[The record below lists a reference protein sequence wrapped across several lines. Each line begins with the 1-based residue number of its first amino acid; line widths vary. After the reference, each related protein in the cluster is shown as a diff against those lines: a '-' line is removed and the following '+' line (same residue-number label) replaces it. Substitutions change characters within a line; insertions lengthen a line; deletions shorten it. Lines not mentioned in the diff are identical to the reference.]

1 MKVSKTL
8 LIFLSSVILASCFDS
23 PEFSNIPKIKFE
35 SIYFGKARNEFSP
48 DSLVVKITFE
58 DGDGD
63 LGLEQSFVDEP
74 FPPTNFDI
82 AQNGNLVPIGTRT
95 YDPALPPFLAI
106 TSDHTGKL
114 ATLSTSR
121 EDLYKNKMANYASD
135 SACIYYS
142 GDLNRTNY
150 AIQVDSVLVYGPD
163 AAAINESSE
172 VYEASS
178 PTLPQTFFV
187 VKDTFYVQRN
197 PAYQN
202 IEVRFFRKQN
212 VDAQFEEVD
221 FYKLL
226 CQEIFEGRFPVLS
239 TKENA
244 LSGTISYS
252 MKSTQFENVLSTGIW
267 QLEIRIRD
275 RALHVSD
282 PIKTKEFTLA
292 EILQ

>member
-1 MKVSKTL
+1 MRVSKTL
-8 LIFLSSVILASCFDS
+8 LLFLSSVILVSCFDS

-48 DSLVVKITFE
+48 DSLVVQIAFE

-74 FPPTNFDI
+74 FHPTNFYI

-95 YDPALPPFLAI
+95 YDPLLPPFLAI

-121 EDLYKNKMANYASD
+121 EDQYMDKMANYASD

-142 GDLNRTNY
+142 GDINRTNY
-150 AIQVDSVLVYGPD
+150 AITVDSVLVYGPD
-163 AAAINESSE
+163 AAAISEFSE

-178 PTLPQTFFV
+178 PTLPESFFV

-202 IEVRFFRKQN
+202 IEVRFFRKQS
-212 VDAQFEEVD
+212 VEAAFEEID

-239 TKENA
+239 SKENA
-244 LSGTISYS
+244 LSGTIKYS

-282 PIKTKEFTLA
+282 PIRTKEFTLA